1 MSGLEIFFLSF
12 IIGFV
17 SNYILDLKYL
27 KYLRGETSVKYND
40 IAVILTSI
48 IWGSPVVLFMY
59 AIFSEIRIEDASHS
73 HRLLISEIIIL
84 IIQIV
89 AVVLLAVFNLL
100 TLPETNNS
108 ETLTSLLRVLFIHQL
123 N

>member
-12 IIGFV
+12 ILGFV
-17 SNYILDLKYL
+17 SNYILCLKYL

-59 AIFSEIRIEDASHS
+59 AIFSEIRIEDASHN

-89 AVVLLAVFNLL
+89 IVILLGVFGFL
-100 TLPETNNS
+100 TLPKTNDSETNN
-108 ETLTSLLRVLFIHQL
+108 TLLRLFIIQ
-123 N
+123 

>member
-12 IIGFV
+12 ILGFV

-73 HRLLISEIIIL
+73 YRLLIFEIIIL

-108 ETLTSLLRVLFIHQL
+108 ETLTSLLRVLFIHQ
-123 N
+123 